1 MRAASRRGPDLLIVS
16 PGNNQ
21 AIYQELAREYAAI
34 ETPIW
39 AGMLA
44 AHARS
49 RGYSVEIVDQE
60 AQGLSVEEIAERVAH
75 ERPKLTAVVVY
86 GQQPSA
92 STQNMTVSH
101 AICDRIH
108 ERSPEHR
115 TIMIGG
121 HPSALPERTLAEGM
135 VDFVCQGEGP
145 ATLDALLAADDLDD
159 PATLR
164 KVPGLW
170 FRRDRLN
177 GGGWAVP
184 GDARENALTLAGG
197 HSPPCGDGRFEFTFP
212 AAMIPEGDLPRE
224 LPGVAWDLLP
234 MEAYRAH
241 NWHCFAHIH
250 ERQPYA
256 SIYTSLGCPY
266 KCTFCCINAPFEKRT
281 IRCWE
286 PSFVIEQLDA
296 LATRYGVKNVK
307 IADEM
312 FVLNE
317 RHVLELCDLIIERG
331 YDFNFWA
338 YARVDTV
345 KEKFLE
351 KLKAAGFHW
360 LCLGIESSSRH
371 VRDGV
376 AKGRYGEAEIVDTV
390 RRIRDAGIY
399 VIGNYIFGLPDD
411 DFDSMQAT
419 LDLALDL
426 NCEMA
431 NFYSGMAYPGS
442 ELYRMA
448 IERCWE
454 LPAEWKDFSQHAYAT
469 LPLPTEHLSAG
480 EVLGFRDYAWQTYFT
495 SPRYLEMLRET
506 FGQEVVDHV
515 KRLTEIKLKRKYAVP
530 FEHGGLRSE
539 AGAPQN
545 DAASCASANAG
556 CVPASELQ
564 SPAPPVTH

>member
-1 MRAASRRGPDLLIVS
+1 MGAASGAGPDLLIVS

-21 AIYQELAREYAAI
+21 AIYQALAQEHAAI
-34 ETPIW
+34 EPPIW

-44 AHARS
+44 GHARA
-49 RGYSVEIVDQE
+49 RGFSVEIVDQE
-60 AQGLSVEEIAERVAH
+60 AEGLAVDEIAERVDR

-101 AICDRIH
+101 AICDAVH
-108 ERSPEHR
+108 QRSPESK

-159 PATLR
+159 AATLR

-170 FRRDRLN
+170 FRRQDV
-177 GGGWAVP
+177 GWAVP
-184 GDARENALTLAGG
+184 TDAQRTALPVAVG
-197 HSPPCGDGRFEFTFP
+197 HSPPYQNGKFEFTFP
-212 AAMIPEGDLPRE
+212 AGMIPESDLARE

-234 MEAYRAH
+234 MSAYRAH

-250 ERQPYA
+250 DRQPYA

-296 LATRYGVKNVK
+296 LANDYGVKNVK

-317 RHVLELCDLIIERG
+317 RHVLELCDRIIERG

-351 KLKAAGFHW
+351 KLKAAGFNW
-360 LCLGIESSSRH
+360 LCLGIESSSKH

-376 AKGRYGEAEIVDTV
+376 SKGRYGEEEIVDTV
-390 RRIRDAGIY
+390 RRIRDAGIC

-411 DFDSMQAT
+411 DYDSMTAT
-419 LDLALDL
+419 RDLALEL

-442 ELYRMA
+442 DLYRMA
-448 IERCWE
+448 VERGWE
-454 LPAEWKDFSQHAYAT
+454 LPAEWRDFSQHSYAT
-469 LPLPTEHLSAG
+469 LPLPTEHLTAG
-480 EVLGFRDYAWQTYFT
+480 EVLGFRDYAWQKYFT
-495 SPRYLEMLRET
+495 SPRYLELLRET
-506 FGQEVVDHV
+506 FGQDVVEHV
-515 KRLTEIKLKRKYAVP
+515 TRLTTIKLDRKYAVEFRP
-530 FEHGGLRSE
+530 SNQRS
-539 AGAPQN
+539 AVSGQQVCDAPIRQ
-545 DAASCASANAG
+545 
-556 CVPASELQ
+556 
-564 SPAPPVTH
+564 

>member
-1 MRAASRRGPDLLIVS
+1 MGAASRSGPDLLIVS

-21 AIYQELAREYAAI
+21 AIYQALAREYAAI

-44 AHARS
+44 AHARA
-49 RGYSVEIVDQE
+49 RGFSVEIVDQE
-60 AQGLSVEEIAERVAH
+60 AQGLSVERIAERVAD

-101 AICDRIH
+101 AICDAVH
-108 ERSPEHR
+108 QRSPEQK

-121 HPSALPERTLAEGM
+121 HPSALPERTLSEGM

-145 ATLDALLAADDLDD
+145 ATLDALLMVDDLDD
-159 PATLR
+159 RASLR

-170 FRRDRLN
+170 FRRRGSVAEFARIPTDEPKISPDSNDDDRN
-177 GGGWAVP
+177 SCEFRY
-184 GDARENALTLAGG
+184 D
-197 HSPPCGDGRFEFTFP
+197 DFEFTFP
-212 AAMIPEGDLPRE
+212 AAMIPEADLPRE

-234 MEAYRAH
+234 MSAYRAH

-250 ERQPYA
+250 DRQPYA

-266 KCTFCCINAPFEKRT
+266 KCSFCCINAPFEKRT

-286 PSFVIEQLDA
+286 PSFVLEQLDV
-296 LATRYGVKNVK
+296 LATKYGVKNVK
-307 IADEM
+307 VADEM

-317 RHVLELCDLIIERG
+317 RHVLELCEGIIERG

-351 KLKAAGFHW
+351 KLKKAGFHW

-390 RRIRDAGIY
+390 RRIRDAGIH

-411 DFDSMQAT
+411 DYDSMQST

-442 ELYRMA
+442 DLYRMA
-448 IERCWE
+448 VERGWE
-454 LPAEWKDFSQHAYAT
+454 LPAEWKDFSQHSYSA
-469 LPLPTEHLSAG
+469 LPLPTEHLAAG
-480 EVLGFRDYAWQTYFT
+480 EVLGFRDSAWQKYFT

-506 FGQEVVDHV
+506 FGRDVVEHV
-515 KRLTEIKLKRKYAVP
+515 TRLTEIKLDRKHAIPFDERVP
-530 FEHGGLRSE
+530 HG
-539 AGAPQN
+539 PQ
-545 DAASCASANAG
+545 
-556 CVPASELQ
+556 
-564 SPAPPVTH
+564 PVGF